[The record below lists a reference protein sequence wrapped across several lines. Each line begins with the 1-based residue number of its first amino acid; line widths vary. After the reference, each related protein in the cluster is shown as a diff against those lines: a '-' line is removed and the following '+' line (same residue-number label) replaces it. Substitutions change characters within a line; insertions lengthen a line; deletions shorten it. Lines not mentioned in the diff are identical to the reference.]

1 MAACQTRSGP
11 DRQASGGSHS
21 APELACRTSGWG
33 GGGGV
38 GGAGSCSWHG
48 SSKPLLIINLGSSD
62 KKRCIST
69 FRPTPP
75 PPLPGSCSLLLLMSL
90 TLSVLCSNAFLDSL
104 DFLSPE
110 FDFILF
116 FCPLCLLF
124 IPVRSPWLAA
134 LHLSVSFLLLKKNK
148 KKSARQCSH
157 SSVIQNEKCFSC
169 EKYLPFQN

>member
-33 GGGGV
+33 GE
-38 GGAGSCSWHG
+38 GAGSCSWHG

-75 PPLPGSCSLLLLMSL
+75 QSPPFPGSCSLLLLMSL

-104 DFLSPE
+104 DFLSGSFSFSHPS
-110 FDFILF
+110 FILF
-116 FCPLCLLF
+116 CFLSSPPRLY
-124 IPVRSPWLAA
+124 PRSATVAGGPT
-134 LHLSVSFLLLKKNK
+134 S
-148 KKSARQCSH
+148 
-157 SSVIQNEKCFSC
+157 
-169 EKYLPFQN
+169 